1 MTLSAIFLLVPPL
14 TYHLVPRSEWEATD
28 PAQPYVPAAFARD
41 GFVHCTDG
49 AEEVANT
56 ANRYFST
63 FEGDLLALVI
73 DRAQLTA
80 PVRYADPAQVYP
92 HVYGPIQ
99 RAAIVHVVT
108 MPRAPDGDFLPPA

>member
-1 MTLSAIFLLVPPL
+1 LLVPPL
-14 TYHLVPRSEWEATD
+14 TYHLVPRTD
-28 PAQPYVPAAFARD
+28 WAAADPTQPYQPSAFARE

-56 ANRYFST
+56 ANRYFSA

-73 DRAQLTA
+73 DRARLA
-80 PVRYADPAQVYP
+80 SPVRYEDPAQVYP
-92 HVYGPIQ
+92 HIYGPIE
-99 RAAIVHVVT
+99 RDAIVHVVT